1 MEAMEI
7 REIDVSLISVNK
19 GQGEGLPR
27 NPRLVRRERYDITL
41 KSIGESPEMLHLREL
56 IVVEY
61 MEGRYVVVC
70 GNLRLRA
77 CKELGYKTVP
87 CKVLPAGTPP
97 TKLREYAAKDNIS
110 YGEDDKDI
118 IANEWKE
125 FQSELEGWGMV
136 FAPEKKKDAFRER
149 FEAMGDDT
157 AVYPLIPK
165 YDEKHEL
172 FIIESASEV
181 DSNWLR
187 EVLDM
192 QRMRSYK
199 TGKVSKSNV
208 ISVQDFREAVA
219 RMVKGGA
226 A

>member
-1 MEAMEI
+1 ME
-7 REIDVSLISVNK
+7 RKEIDVSLITPNK
-19 GQGEGLPR
+19 GQIPGLPK
-27 NPRLVRRERYDITL
+27 NPRLVKKERFDTT
-41 KSIGESPEMLHLREL
+41 KRSIEESPEMLELREL

-61 MEGRYVVVC
+61 MEDRYVVVC

-87 CKVLPAGTPP
+87 CKILPTDTPAK
-97 TKLREYAAKDNIS
+97 KLREYAAKDNIN

-118 IANEWKE
+118 IANEWAE
-125 FQSELEGWGMV
+125 FQTELADWGME
-136 FAPEKKKDAFRER
+136 FETPKQKDKFRER
-149 FEAMGDDT
+149 FDAMDNDS

-172 FIIESASEV
+172 FIIQSSNEV

-187 EVLDM
+187 EILDM
-192 QRMRSYK
+192 QHMRSYK

-208 ISVQDFREAVA
+208 ISIKDFRNAITA
-219 RMVKGGA
+219 YSNPQP
-226 A
+226 

>member
-1 MEAMEI
+1 ME
-7 REIDVSLISVNK
+7 RKEIDVSLITPNK
-19 GQGEGLPR
+19 GQVPGLPR
-27 NPRLVRRERYDITL
+27 NPRLVKKERYEATRR
-41 KSIGESPEMLHLREL
+41 SIEESPEMLELREL

-61 MEGRYVVVC
+61 MDGKYVVVC

-87 CKVLPAGTPP
+87 CKVLPADTPAK
-97 TKLREYAAKDNIS
+97 KLREYASKDNIN
-110 YGEDDKDI
+110 YGENDKDI
-118 IANEWKE
+118 IANEWAKY
-125 FQSELEGWGMV
+125 QSELANWGME
-136 FAPEKKKDAFRER
+136 FEQPKPKDKFRER
-149 FEAMGDDT
+149 FEAMDNDS

-172 FIIESASEV
+172 FIIQSSNEV

-192 QRMRSYK
+192 QHMRSYK

-208 ISVQDFREAVA
+208 ISIQDFREAIT
-219 RMVKGGA
+219 RGQKGA
-226 A
+226 EQ

>member
-1 MEAMEI
+1 ME
-7 REIDVSLISVNK
+7 RKKIDVSLITPNK
-19 GQGEGLPR
+19 EQVPGLPR
-27 NPRLVRRERYDITL
+27 NPRLVKKERYEATRR
-41 KSIGESPEMLHLREL
+41 SIEESPEMLELREL

-61 MEGRYVVVC
+61 MDGKYVVVC

-87 CKVLPAGTPP
+87 CKVLPADTPAK
-97 TKLREYAAKDNIS
+97 KLREYASKDNIN
-110 YGEDDKDI
+110 YGENDKDI
-118 IANEWKE
+118 IANEWAKY
-125 FQSELEGWGMV
+125 QSELANWGME
-136 FAPEKKKDAFRER
+136 FEQPKPKDKFRER
-149 FEAMGDDT
+149 FEAMDNDS

-172 FIIESASEV
+172 FIIQSSNEV

-192 QRMRSYK
+192 QHMRSYK

-208 ISVQDFREAVA
+208 ISIQDFREAIT
-219 RMVKGGA
+219 RGQKGA
-226 A
+226 EQ

>member
-1 MEAMEI
+1 ME
-7 REIDVSLISVNK
+7 RKEIDVSLITPNK
-19 GQGEGLPR
+19 GQVPGLPR
-27 NPRLVRRERYDITL
+27 NPRLVKKERYEATRR
-41 KSIGESPEMLHLREL
+41 SIEESPEMLELREL

-61 MEGRYVVVC
+61 MDGKYVVVC

-87 CKVLPAGTPP
+87 CKVLPADIPAK
-97 TKLREYAAKDNIS
+97 KLREYASKDNIN
-110 YGEDDKDI
+110 YGENDKDI
-118 IANEWKE
+118 IANEWAKY
-125 FQSELEGWGMV
+125 QSELANWGME
-136 FAPEKKKDAFRER
+136 FEQPKPKDKFRER
-149 FEAMGDDT
+149 FEAMDNDS

-172 FIIESASEV
+172 FIIQSSNEV

-192 QRMRSYK
+192 QHMRSYK

-208 ISVQDFREAVA
+208 ISIQDFREAIT
-219 RMVKGGA
+219 RGQKGA
-226 A
+226 EQ

>member
-1 MEAMEI
+1 ME
-7 REIDVSLISVNK
+7 RKEIDVSLITANK
-19 GQGEGLPR
+19 GQVPGLPR
-27 NPRLVRRERYDITL
+27 NPRLVKKERYEATRR
-41 KSIGESPEMLHLREL
+41 SIEESPEMLELREL

-61 MEGRYVVVC
+61 MDGKYVVVC

-87 CKVLPAGTPP
+87 CKVLPADTPAK
-97 TKLREYAAKDNIS
+97 KLREYASKDNIN
-110 YGEDDKDI
+110 YGENDKDI
-118 IANEWKE
+118 IANEWAKY
-125 FQSELEGWGMV
+125 QSELANWGME
-136 FAPEKKKDAFRER
+136 FEQPKPKDKFRER
-149 FEAMGDDT
+149 FEAMDNDS

-172 FIIESASEV
+172 FIIQSSNEV

-192 QRMRSYK
+192 QHMRSYK

-208 ISVQDFREAVA
+208 ISIQDFREAIT
-219 RMVKGGA
+219 RGQKGA
-226 A
+226 EQ

>member
-1 MEAMEI
+1 MV
-7 REIDVSLISVNK
+7 RKEIDVSLITSNK
-19 GQGEGLPR
+19 GQVPGLPR
-27 NPRLVRRERYDITL
+27 NPRLVKKERYEATRR
-41 KSIGESPEMLHLREL
+41 SIEESPEMLNLREL

-61 MEGRYVVVC
+61 MEDRYVVVC

-87 CKVLPAGTPP
+87 CKVLPGDTPSK
-97 TKLREYAAKDNIS
+97 KLREYAAKDNIN

-118 IANEWKE
+118 IANEWAE
-125 FQSELEGWGMV
+125 FQTELADWGME
-136 FAPEKKKDAFRER
+136 FEQPKQKDKFRER
-149 FEAMGDDT
+149 FDAMDNDS

-172 FIIESASEV
+172 FIIQSSNEV

-187 EVLDM
+187 EILDM
-192 QRMRSYK
+192 QHMRSYK

-208 ISVQDFREAVA
+208 ISIKDFREAITKA
-219 RMVKGGA
+219 QKGEA
-226 A
+226 S

>member
-1 MEAMEI
+1 ME
-7 REIDVSLISVNK
+7 RKEIDVSLITPNK
-19 GQGEGLPR
+19 GQIPGLPK
-27 NPRLVRRERYDITL
+27 NPRLVKKERFDTT
-41 KSIGESPEMLHLREL
+41 KRSIEESPEMLELREL

-61 MEGRYVVVC
+61 MEDRYVVVC

-87 CKVLPAGTPP
+87 CKILPADTPAK
-97 TKLREYAAKDNIS
+97 KLREYAAKDNIN

-118 IANEWKE
+118 IANEWAE
-125 FQSELEGWGMV
+125 FQTELADWGME
-136 FAPEKKKDAFRER
+136 FETPKQKDKFRER
-149 FEAMGDDT
+149 FDAMDNDS

-172 FIIESASEV
+172 FIIQSSNEV

-187 EVLDM
+187 EILDM
-192 QRMRSYK
+192 QHMRSYK

-208 ISVQDFREAVA
+208 ISIKDFREAITKA
-219 RMVKGGA
+219 QKGEA
-226 A
+226 S

>member
-1 MEAMEI
+1 MVRKEI
-7 REIDVSLISVNK
+7 EVSLITPNK
-19 GQGEGLPR
+19 GQVPGLPR
-27 NPRLVRRERYDITL
+27 NPRLVKKDRYEKTRQ
-41 KSIGESPEMLHLREL
+41 SIEESPEMLELREL

-61 MEGRYVVVC
+61 MDGRYVVVC

-87 CKVLPAGTPP
+87 CKVLPPDTPAK
-97 TKLREYAAKDNIS
+97 KLREYAAKDNIN

-118 IANEWKE
+118 IANEWAE
-125 FQSELEGWGMV
+125 FQTELADWGME
-136 FAPEKKKDAFRER
+136 FDEPKKKDEFRER
-149 FEAMGDDT
+149 FEAMDNDS
-157 AVYPLIPK
+157 AVYPIIPK

-172 FIIESASEV
+172 FIIESSNEV

-208 ISVQDFREAVA
+208 ISIADFREALEQG
-219 RMVKGGA
+219 RKGPEDE
-226 A
+226 

>member
-1 MEAMEI
+1 MER
-7 REIDVSLISVNK
+7 REIDVSLITPNK
-19 GQGEGLPR
+19 GQVPGLPR
-27 NPRLVRRERYDITL
+27 NPRLVKKERYDAT
-41 KSIGESPEMLHLREL
+41 KRSIEESPEMLELREL

-61 MEGRYVVVC
+61 MEDRYVVVC

-87 CKVLPAGTPP
+87 CKVLPGDTPAK
-97 TKLREYAAKDNIS
+97 KLREYAAKDNIN

-118 IANEWKE
+118 IANEWAE
-125 FQSELEGWGMV
+125 FQSELADWGME
-136 FAPEKKKDAFRER
+136 FEQPKQKDKFRER
-149 FEAMGDDT
+149 FDAMDNDS

-172 FIIESASEV
+172 FIIQSSNEV

-187 EVLDM
+187 EILDM
-192 QRMRSYK
+192 QHMRSYK

-208 ISVQDFREAVA
+208 ISIKDFREAITKA
-219 RMVKGGA
+219 QKGEA
-226 A
+226 S

>member
-1 MEAMEI
+1 MER
-7 REIDVSLISVNK
+7 REIDVSLITPNK
-19 GQGEGLPR
+19 GQVPGLPR
-27 NPRLVRRERYDITL
+27 NPRLVKKERYEATRR
-41 KSIGESPEMLHLREL
+41 SIEESPEMLELREL

-61 MEGRYVVVC
+61 MDGKYVVVC

-87 CKVLPAGTPP
+87 CKVLPADTPAK
-97 TKLREYAAKDNIS
+97 KLREYASKDNIN
-110 YGEDDKDI
+110 YGENDKDI
-118 IANEWKE
+118 IANEWAKY
-125 FQSELEGWGMV
+125 QSELANWGME
-136 FAPEKKKDAFRER
+136 FEQPKPKDKFRER
-149 FEAMGDDT
+149 FEAMDNDS

-172 FIIESASEV
+172 FIIQSSNEV

-192 QRMRSYK
+192 QHMRSYK

-208 ISVQDFREAVA
+208 ISIQDFREAIT
-219 RMVKGGA
+219 RGQKGA
-226 A
+226 EQ